1 MKGIESTYLY
11 AHGGYFTVIAVGVLI
26 IIATLVLSQLL
37 VTIMH
42 RALNKT
48 TGGEVGGSIIANV
61 IRVGVWIVG
70 LSILLKACFDYNTA
84 VLWGALGIGGIAL
97 SLGLQ
102 NTISNLIGG
111 LQMSLSRDLT
121 LGDWVTV
128 GNITGQIKDIT
139 WRVMKVQDSS
149 VNNYILPNAMLNTT
163 AISVL
168 PPYQTISLPL
178 VFSDSIDLDS
188 VQTDIPQIAYAAL
201 EKGGYL
207 YEDMRPVLSIDGT
220 DLNSVNATLAIY
232 TSYEYS
238 SMQIRKCVIP
248 PIVERLRSAHALAS
262 FNG

>member
-149 VNNYILPNAMLNTT
+149 GNNYILPNAMLNTT

-188 VQTDIPQIAYAAL
+188 VQTDIPQIAYAGARKRRL
-201 EKGGYL
+201 PLRGHEAGSLHRWHGSQFRQRDTGHL
-207 YEDMRPVLSIDGT
+207 HELRILLHANSQMRH
-220 DLNSVNATLAIY
+220 
-232 TSYEYS
+232 
-238 SMQIRKCVIP
+238 
-248 PIVERLRSAHALAS
+248 SADRRAPQVGPCACLL
-262 FNG
+262 

>member
-1 MKGIESTYLY
+1 
-11 AHGGYFTVIAVGVLI
+11 
-26 IIATLVLSQLL
+26 
-37 VTIMH
+37 
-42 RALNKT
+42 
-48 TGGEVGGSIIANV
+48 
-61 IRVGVWIVG
+61 
-70 LSILLKACFDYNTA
+70 
-84 VLWGALGIGGIAL
+84 
-97 SLGLQ
+97 
-102 NTISNLIGG
+102 
-111 LQMSLSRDLT
+111 
-121 LGDWVTV
+121 
-128 GNITGQIKDIT
+128 
-139 WRVMKVQDSS
+139 MKVQDSS
-149 VNNYILPNAMLNTT
+149 GNNYILPNAMLNTT

>member
-1 MKGIESTYLY
+1 M
-11 AHGGYFTVIAVGVLI
+11 
-26 IIATLVLSQLL
+26 
-37 VTIMH
+37 
-42 RALNKT
+42 
-48 TGGEVGGSIIANV
+48 
-61 IRVGVWIVG
+61 
-70 LSILLKACFDYNTA
+70 ACR
-84 VLWGALGIGGIAL
+84 W
-97 SLGLQ
+97 
-102 NTISNLIGG
+102 
-111 LQMSLSRDLT
+111 SLSRDLT

-149 VNNYILPNAMLNTT
+149 GNNYILPNAMLNTT